1 MSLAVLKQT
10 YDEVRRVAIAGS
22 VVAANDFRL
31 KKLAAPLEQLGQ
43 KAPVFAKLAQAV
55 TKLAGCKEKESAE
68 ALLELSTLVNAVLYT
83 QGETGVDG
91 ELAPVESTNLGQ
103 QQTRASARVLKPLL
117 EALTTTGSGRIEIIK
132 DAHERGSF
140 RDLRLVGPALAAL
153 DDPYIEVSA
162 FMAAEVLP
170 MYGRAIVPELAD
182 KLDVKGR
189 GGHVQRLMLLHKLEP
204 DKARE
209 AVKRALD
216 EGSKEM
222 RVAAIEC
229 LGSSAEDLA
238 ILLEHAKAKAKD
250 VRAAA
255 LRALA
260 GCDAAEAE
268 EVLREAFKSGN
279 IELAVQAVAA
289 GRGPRLTALVL
300 EEVNAQWDALLAS
313 KEKDKAK
320 RAKQVE
326 RMLVALECLQGRDD
340 RETEKFLM
348 RAFGER
354 EALAAIKGDLSGKD
368 VEQRLVSIMAAGP
381 KKAQAALVEAHA
393 TLPED
398 ELADAFRAA
407 CASRKPAEV
416 FDLFGPYLAGKF
428 HLRKKSRDAASLKR
442 EAIAEAVVDQLR
454 TWRYEEGM
462 QAGADDAPDP
472 ATRLD
477 KRWLDQAVHSENL
490 ALVEELAIPG
500 NAGANKLLSKA
511 FEEQLKKSRD
521 PYEVGSLLRTMVRIN
536 HPGATDCVIATI
548 KKHAKAARGYAM
560 YMIPPLIAQLPKEAV
575 PKLEALL
582 PELPEKVMDQVLG
595 HLAELKSRT

>member
-10 YDEVRRVAIAGS
+10 YDEVRRVSIAGS

-31 KKLAAPLEQLGQ
+31 KKLSAPLEQLGQ

-55 TKLAGCKEKESAE
+55 TKLAECKEKESAE

-91 ELAPVESTNLGQ
+91 EFAPVETTHLGQ

-132 DAHERGSF
+132 DAHERGLF

-153 DDPYIEVSA
+153 DDPYAEVGA

-170 MYGRAIVPELAD
+170 MYGRAIIPELQE

-189 GGHVQRLMLLHKLEP
+189 GGHVQRLVLLHKLDPEA
-204 DKARE
+204 ARE
-209 AVKRALD
+209 VVKQALD
-216 EGSKEM
+216 EGSKEI

-229 LGSSAEDLA
+229 LGSSADDLA

-260 GCDAAEAE
+260 SCDAAEAE
-268 EVLREAFKSGN
+268 DVLREAFKSGN

-289 GRGPRLTALVL
+289 GRGSRLTSLVL
-300 EEVNAQWDALLAS
+300 EEVNAQWDALVAG

-326 RMLVALECLQGRDD
+326 RMLVALECLRGRDD
-340 RETEKFLM
+340 RETEKFLL

-368 VEQRLVSIMAAGP
+368 VEQRLVSTMASGP
-381 KKAQAALVEAHA
+381 QKAQATLVDAHA
-393 TLPED
+393 TLPVD
-398 ELADAFRAA
+398 ELADAFSAA
-407 CASRKPAEV
+407 CSSRKPAEV
-416 FDLFGPYLAGKF
+416 FDLFSPYLAGKF
-428 HLRKKSRDAASLKR
+428 HFRKKSRDEASLKR
-442 EAIAEAVVDQLR
+442 DAIAEAIADRLR
-454 TWRYEEGM
+454 TWRYEWIG
-462 QAGADDAPDP
+462 GSADNAPEP

-490 ALVEELAIPG
+490 DLVQELAVPG
-500 NAGANKLLSKA
+500 HAGANKLLSQT

-521 PYEVGSLLRTMVRIN
+521 PYELVSTLRTMVRID
-536 HPGATDCVIATI
+536 HPGATDALIATI
-548 KKHAKAARGYAM
+548 TKHAKGARAYAM
-560 YMIPPLIAQLPKEAV
+560 YMIVPLVSQLPKEAV
-575 PKLEALL
+575 PKLEEML
-582 PELPEKVMDQVLG
+582 PKLPEKVMDQVLG
-595 HLAELKSRT
+595 HITELKNRP

>member
-1 MSLAVLKQT
+1 MSLTVLKQT

-31 KKLAAPLEQLGQ
+31 KKLSAPLEQLGQ

-55 TKLAGCKEKESAE
+55 TKLAECKEKESAE

-83 QGETGVDG
+83 QGETSVDG
-91 ELAPVESTNLGQ
+91 ELKPVETTHLGQ

-117 EALTTTGSGRIEIIK
+117 ESLTTTGSGRIEIIK

-153 DDPYIEVSA
+153 DDPYAEVGA

-170 MYGRAIVPELAD
+170 MYGRAIVPELKD
-182 KLDVKGR
+182 KLDAKGR
-189 GGHVQRLMLLHKLEP
+189 GGHVQRLLLLHKLDP
-204 DKARE
+204 DVARD
-209 AVKRALD
+209 AVKQALD

-260 GCDAAEAE
+260 SCDAAEAE
-268 EVLREAFKSGN
+268 AVLRDAFKSGN

-289 GRGPRLTALVL
+289 GRGPRLTTLVL
-300 EEVNAQWDALLAS
+300 EEANSQWDALLVS

-326 RMLVALECLQGRDD
+326 RMLLALECLRGRDD
-340 RETEKFLM
+340 RETEKFLV

-354 EALAAIKGDLSGKD
+354 EALASIKGDLSGKD

-381 KKAQAALVEAHA
+381 KKAQQFLVDSHAAL
-393 TLPED
+393 PDD

-407 CASRKPAEV
+407 CSSRKPAEV

-428 HLRKKSRDAASLKR
+428 HFRKKSRDEASLKR
-442 EAIAEAVVDQLR
+442 DAIAKAIVDQLR
-454 TWRYEEGM
+454 TWRYENM
-462 QAGADDAPDP
+462 LATADDEPD
-472 ATRLD
+472 AAARLD

-490 ALVEELAIPG
+490 DLVQELAVPG
-500 NAGANKLLSKA
+500 HAGANKLLSKT

-521 PYEVGSLLRTMVRIN
+521 PYEVGSVLRTMVRIN
-536 HPGATDCVIATI
+536 HPDATDAVIATI
-548 KKHAKAARGYAM
+548 KKHAKAARGYTM
-560 YMIPPLIAQLPKEAV
+560 YMIPPLITQLPKEAV
-575 PKLEALL
+575 PKLEAML

-595 HLAELKSRT
+595 HITELKSRT